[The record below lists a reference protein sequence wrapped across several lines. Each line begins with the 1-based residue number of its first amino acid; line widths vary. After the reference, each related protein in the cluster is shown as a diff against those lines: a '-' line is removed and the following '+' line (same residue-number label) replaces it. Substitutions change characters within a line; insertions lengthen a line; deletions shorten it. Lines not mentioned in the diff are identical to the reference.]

1 MYRLDTWY
9 TNFPL
14 DGTKAHR
21 VPPVVSTQMGDSNAK
36 VVGCM
41 CFGASGTSER
51 SRDRQLDSGRQHG
64 AADATDAVG
73 SGQHRLADA
82 TDAVDSR
89 QHGAANATDALE
101 ALRVNR

>member
-1 MYRLDTWY
+1 VYCLDTWY

-21 VPPVVSTQMGDSNAK
+21 VPHVVTTQMGDSNAK
-36 VVGCM
+36 VASCM
-41 CFGASGTSER
+41 RFGASGSSER
-51 SRDRQLDSGRQHG
+51 SRDRQFISSRQHG
-64 AADATDAVG
+64 ATDATDAVG

-89 QHGAANATDALE
+89 QHGAANAADALE
-101 ALRVNR
+101 ALKVNR